1 MTERIYYTNAYAQQF
16 SAKITRMLDF
26 EGRPAVVLDQT
37 CFYPTSG
44 GQPNDLGILND
55 IQVLDVIDSG
65 AEIIHVLA
73 QPVGESGSAYG
84 TIDWA
89 RRFDHMQQHT
99 GQHIL
104 SQAFLKVDPNAETL
118 SFHLGAQSC
127 TIDLDIEQ
135 LDREVLYAVEDLAN
149 QAVFENRPVKVHF
162 IDSASQEELPIRKE
176 SDREGII
183 RVVEIGGF
191 DYSPCGGTHC
201 RNTGEVGQ
209 IKIRRWERF
218 KQRVR
223 VEFFCGRRALLDYR
237 FKNRQMYLLSNEFST
252 GEEEVLN
259 LVRKQA
265 EQLRAQRKQ
274 IENLSERLLESEVTR
289 LLDRSEPRS
298 GYELITAI
306 VEDVDPKQFNKLAS
320 LILAT
325 GDTPR
330 ILLLGLKGEK
340 PSLLFAR
347 TKEPASVDLRELLK
361 EAAPHIDGKG
371 GGSPDRVQAGGSRG
385 DGLAEA
391 LEAALARLDETQR
404 AVP

>member
-16 SAKITRMLDF
+16 SGTITKKLEI
-26 EGRPAVVLDQT
+26 EGRPAVVLDRT

-44 GQPNDLGILND
+44 GQPNDVGAIAEV
-55 IQVLDVIDSG
+55 QVLDVVDSDQD
-65 AEIIHVLA
+65 IIHVLA
-73 QPVGESGSAYG
+73 APLDETGPVSG

-104 SQAFLKVDPNAETL
+104 SQAFLKVDPAAETV
-118 SFHLGAQSC
+118 SFHLGTQSC
-127 TIDLDIEQ
+127 TIDLDIEH
-135 LDREVLYAVEDLAN
+135 LDQEVLYTAEDLAN
-149 QAVFENRPVKVHF
+149 QVIFENRPVQVHF

-201 RNTGEVGQ
+201 KNTGEVGQ
-209 IKIRRWERF
+209 IKIRGWERV

-252 GEEEVLN
+252 GEDEVLN

-274 IENLSERLLESEVTR
+274 IENLSERVLTSEVQR
-289 LLDRSEPRS
+289 LIDSSEPCS
-298 GYELITAI
+298 GYDLISAI
-306 VEDVDPKQFNKLAS
+306 VEDVDPKQLNKLAS
-320 LILAT
+320 LILAA
-325 GDTPR
+325 GDTSK
-330 ILLLGLKGEK
+330 ILLLGLRGEK

-347 TKEPASVDLRELLK
+347 TKEPSSVDLRDLLK
-361 EAAPHIDGKG
+361 EAAPHIDGRG
-371 GGSPDRVQAGGSRG
+371 GGSPDRVQAGGARCE
-385 DGLAEA
+385 GLEKA
-391 LEAALARLDETQR
+391 LAAALGRLR
-404 AVP
+404 